1 MIVCDRIISRHG
13 DVGGRTKEPRELS
26 VPPAKL
32 ITMGR
37 APLVLYEGIIYC
49 VGTFMG
55 IHNKRSRFVN

>member
-1 MIVCDRIISRHG
+1 MIVCDRVISKHG

-26 VPPAKL
+26 VPPVKL
-32 ITMGR
+32 ITTGR
-37 APLVLYEGIIYC
+37 ILYEGTIYC